1 MPEGDTIFRAARTL
15 HRALAGKV
23 VTRFESVFP
32 ALTRV
37 ADDHPI
43 VGRTIE
49 SVAARGKHLLM
60 TFSARGVREESESVP
75 AAKETDRRGAT
86 ASGGGAPRAVEEALV
101 LHTHMRMNGSW
112 HIYPAGARWQRP
124 SRDMRV
130 IVGTSDAVAVGF
142 NVPIADLLT
151 PHQLARHKELQA
163 LGPDV
168 LDSAFDRG
176 EATRRIRAREHDA
189 IGDVLLNQRAIA
201 GIGNVLKSEILF
213 IAGVD
218 PFTPVARL
226 TDADVD
232 RVIDV
237 AREQLAANVMDRLQT
252 LHQSIG
258 RRTTRSM
265 HRGAKLWVYSRGGKP
280 CRRCGA
286 TIRSKKT
293 GLDARLTYWCPECQ
307 RVG

>member
-1 MPEGDTIFRAARTL
+1 VPEGDTIFRAARTL
-15 HRALAGKV
+15 HRALSGKV

-37 ADDHPI
+37 ADDHPV

-60 TFSARGVREESESVP
+60 TFSARGLREESESSSAP
-75 AAKETDRRGAT
+75 AQ
-86 ASGGGAPRAVEEALV
+86 ASGGGTPRAVDEALV

-124 SRDMRV
+124 ARDMRV
-130 IVGTSDAVAVGF
+130 IVGTADAVAVGF
-142 NVPIADLLT
+142 NVPVAELLT
-151 PHQLARHKELQA
+151 PRQLARHKELQA
-163 LGPDV
+163 LGPDL
-168 LDSAFDRG
+168 LDAAFERG
-176 EATRRIRAREHDA
+176 EVTRRVRAREHDA
-189 IGDVLLNQRAIA
+189 IGDVLLNQRVIA

-213 IAGVD
+213 IAGID
-218 PFTPVARL
+218 PFAPAARL
-226 TDADVD
+226 SDADVD

-237 AREQLAANVMDRLQT
+237 AREQLARNVRDRAQT
-252 LHQSIG
+252 LHSSIG

-265 HRGAKLWVYSRGGKP
+265 DPGAKLWVYSRGGKP

-293 GLDARLTYWCPECQ
+293 GLDARLTYWCPQCQ
-307 RVG
+307 TAVPPTDAT